1 MTPSK
6 AAGVIAFC
14 VIAWAFAHI
23 FPLELALVMGG
34 DWAVYFELLAAVGL
48 VTANVH
54 VRNAL
59 GRLAPA
65 ALDGVIFDNQPE
77 KAAARVHRKFSNVSP
92 PQSAK
97 LVTEP
102 TYGNPTRASVEPSG
116 RVSHRLPAAPSR
128 RRCPS
133 RPRARGTF
141 REAQPLLGLH
151 ATHFMRHTMSQNRV
165 EGAGKKAAGAIKQAA
180 GKATGNTKLQAKGAT
195 EKAAGTVQNKVGKA
209 QDKM

>member
-1 MTPSK
+1 MLNFLWTLAAAFSGWLSKMTPSK

-65 ALDGVIFDNQPE
+65 AS
-77 KAAARVHRKFSNVSP
+77 RVSRWTLLRVRILGMRM
-92 PQSAK
+92 A
-97 LVTEP
+97 
-102 TYGNPTRASVEPSG
+102 TRA
-116 RVSHRLPAAPSR
+116 RARSR
-128 RRCPS
+128 RT
-133 RPRARGTF
+133 RATPIR
-141 REAQPLLGLH
+141 RRRAEDDD
-151 ATHFMRHTMSQNRV
+151 S
-165 EGAGKKAAGAIKQAA
+165 
-180 GKATGNTKLQAKGAT
+180 TGPVPAFA
-195 EKAAGTVQNKVGKA
+195 
-209 QDKM
+209 